1 MVLKIAKSDALGLQP
16 PRPLG
21 KAGARLWKAVIG
33 EYELA
38 DAGGVELLCL
48 ACQALDRAESCRT
61 QIDRDGEM
69 LKTKSGIRE
78 HPLLKCELANR
89 AYVARAISRLGIDGE
104 VAKPVGRPGAKSWPQ
119 IG

>member
-1 MVLKIAKSDALGLQP
+1 
-16 PRPLG
+16 
-21 KAGARLWKAVIG
+21 
-33 EYELA
+33 
-38 DAGGVELLCL
+38 
-48 ACQALDRAESCRT
+48 
-61 QIDRDGEM
+61 M